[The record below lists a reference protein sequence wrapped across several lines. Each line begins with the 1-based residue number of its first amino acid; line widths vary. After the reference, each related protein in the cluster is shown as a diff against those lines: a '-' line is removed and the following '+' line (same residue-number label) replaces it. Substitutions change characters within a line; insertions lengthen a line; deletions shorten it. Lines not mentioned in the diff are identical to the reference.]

1 MIMGVVVFI
10 VVITFSIALHE
21 LGHLATAKYFGMK
34 ATRYFIG
41 FGPTLW
47 STHRGE
53 TEYGVK
59 AFPIGGFVKI
69 VGMTPLEEL
78 EPGDEDRAF
87 YKQPAAQRAVVL
99 AAGSTM
105 HFILAIVLLF
115 FALTVIGV
123 TDYEKPTTTIDA
135 VSACLST
142 TECTSADPDSP
153 AKAAGLRPGD
163 KVLEFDGEA
172 VDDWATDL
180 TARVRAHEAGPAQ
193 LLVER
198 DGERLDLTVNIAR
211 VERQDEDGKTIETGF
226 VGLTAKPSV
235 QHYGPAAAG
244 GKSVELQA
252 ETVRQTADAIV
263 GLPGQIPDL
272 VRQSIGNEERDGTG
286 AASLIGAGRVAGQA
300 SKNDNLAALVGL
312 MAAINIF
319 IGIFNLLPLLP
330 LDGGHLAVLWFEEFR
345 SSFARWRKRPNPGR
359 VDLAKLMPLT
369 YVFLFL
375 LISLQVLVL
384 YADIANPIPDPF
396 TRG

>member
-1 MIMGVVVFI
+1 MAVGIVVFI
-10 VVITFSIALHE
+10 LVITFSIALHE

-69 VGMTPLEEL
+69 VGMTPMEDI

-105 HFILAIVLLF
+105 HFILAFILLF
-115 FALTVIGV
+115 IALAAVGF
-123 TDYEKPTTTIDA
+123 DSTTTTVKT
-135 VSACLST
+135 VSPCLSAE
-142 TECTSADPDSP
+142 ECKPGDPISP
-153 AKAAGLRPGD
+153 ALAAGIEPGD
-163 KVLEFDGEA
+163 KIVEFEGKA
-172 VDDWATDL
+172 VSDWSEDL
-180 TARVRAHEAGPAQ
+180 SSRVQAHGPGPAE
-193 LLVER
+193 LGIER
-198 DGERLDLTVNIAR
+198 DGERLTLQVDVGAITREVDGTSKEIGYIGLVPDRAVDR
-211 VERQDEDGKTIETGF
+211 LGPVEAVK
-226 VGLTAKPSV
+226 
-235 QHYGPAAAG
+235 
-244 GKSVELQA
+244 KSVTGYA
-252 ETVRQTADAIV
+252 DIVRQTGEAIV
-263 GLPGQIPDL
+263 ALPGQIPEL
-272 VRQSIGNEERDGTG
+272 VRQSIGKEERDGDG

-300 SKNDNLAALVGL
+300 SKSDNLAALVAL

-345 SSFARWRKRPNPGR
+345 ATIARWRHRPNPGR

-375 LISLQVLVL
+375 LISLQLLVL

-396 TRG
+396 SRG